1 MTGGRAVILGPT
13 GLNFAAGMSGG
24 IAYVLD
30 EAGDF
35 ETHLNPLAA
44 VDLDPLGEDDVEYLQ
59 NILRKHFDYTR
70 SGRAEEILR
79 KWDTYAPKFVKVFPT
94 EYREALEKMAAQ
106 GITPSR

>member
-1 MTGGRAVILGPT
+1 M
-13 GLNFAAGMSGG
+13 
-24 IAYVLD
+24 
-30 EAGDF
+30 
-35 ETHLNPLAA
+35 
-44 VDLDPLGEDDVEYLQ
+44 
-59 NILRKHFDYTR
+59 LRKHFDYTR